1 MHITITDHIVTIYYE
16 EITINNDEVT
26 NLVGNTA
33 NTWQV
38 DREYE
43 EKLRNTKQGKTAELL
58 LETYLSSPLADEQI
72 HFKSYDEIRTDNGKK
87 HAPFD
92 FLMWRNNS
100 ADIPT
105 VVASVQKDIDST
117 TNDAVRLSE
126 YTREI
131 CKNNGVLIA
140 EVKSTKINDKKK
152 KDAKFD
158 GDYNDSSKVS
168 SLLKEI
174 KKDDFL
180 FYPSKKRTANPNYSL
195 IDYFNYLKTIVPPLK
210 NLSNEEL
217 RNAVI
222 QYELENQ
229 HCDLNIR
236 IYIDEASKYAFIIGW
251 NKKNEILHMPL
262 ILKHMPLKD
271 KSENAIYFT
280 NSLENAHGIDQL
292 WMAFGDT
299 ESVYVN
305 NKTTTD
311 FYHKKPTCRFL
322 NYASGSDINI
332 YPSETTAI
340 ASQRFI
346 HRCRECF
353 NEGE

>member
-1 MHITITDHIVTIYYE
+1 MNVTITNHMVTIYYE
-16 EITINNDEVT
+16 DFTISNNEVSRI
-26 NLVGNTA
+26 VENTA
-33 NTWQV
+33 NTWQA
-38 DREYE
+38 DRKYE
-43 EKLRNTKQGKTAELL
+43 EKLRDTKQGKLAEFM

-72 HFKSYDEIRTDNGKK
+72 HFKTYDEIRTDDDKK

-92 FLMWRNNS
+92 FLIWRNNS
-100 ADIPT
+100 ADIPA
-105 VVASVQKDIDST
+105 VVDSIQKDINSRIDY
-117 TNDAVRLSE
+117 AVRLSE
-126 YTREI
+126 YTRKI

-152 KDAKFD
+152 RDAKFD
-158 GDYNDSSKVS
+158 GDYTDSSKVS

-174 KKDDFL
+174 RKDDFL
-180 FYPSKKRTANPNYSL
+180 FYPSKKRTANSNYCL
-195 IDYFNYLKTIVPPLK
+195 TDYCNLLKNIVPSLR

-217 RNAVI
+217 LKAVI
-222 QYELENQ
+222 QYELEQ
-229 HCDLNIR
+229 QQCDLNIR
-236 IYIDEASKYAFIIGW
+236 IYIDEASKYAFVIGW

-292 WMAFGDT
+292 WMAFGDA
-299 ESVYVN
+299 ESVYAN

-340 ASQRFI
+340 ASQRFV